1 MNEKDITISAVV
13 IAWNG
18 MKFLPDCLRTLT
30 EDLKDLD
37 HEIIVIDNG
46 SEDGSPEFVA
56 DYYPDIK
63 LIANESNRGFAH
75 AVNQGFLEGE
85 GEYYYILNQDLRFKQ
100 GTAKKLLERISQ
112 DESIG
117 FIGPKFIY
125 FDGPTQNSVRQFPT
139 YKHVMYRALL
149 LDRLFPKHPEFA
161 GYRMKHFDHETEAF
175 VDQPMGAVM
184 MIPRRVVDDIGLMD
198 ENFPILFND
207 VDYCRRIH
215 EAGYKCLYYP
225 EAVVEH
231 YVGASTSTMPVKIR
245 YISHTSMFRYLKKYA
260 TPREYPALLLTG
272 AVLMMTLP
280 LAIVVNVVR
289 RRLSAIRSSS

>member
-1 MNEKDITISAVV
+1 MEERITISAVV

-18 MKFLPDCLRTLT
+18 MKFLPDCLHTLS
-30 EDLKDLD
+30 EDLQGLS

-56 DYYPDIK
+56 EHYPDIK
-63 LIANESNRGFAH
+63 LIGNESNRGFAH
-75 AVNQGFLEGE
+75 AVNQGLLEGQ
-85 GEYYYILNQDLRFKQ
+85 GEYYYLLNQDLRFKK
-100 GTAKKLLERISQ
+100 GTARALLERIRQ
-112 DESIG
+112 DDTIG

-125 FDGPTQNSVRQFPT
+125 FDGPTQKSVRQFPT

-215 EAGYKCLYYP
+215 EAGYRCLYYP

-231 YVGASTSTMPVKIR
+231 YVGASTGTMPVRIR

-260 TPREYPALLLTG
+260 EPREYPLLILTG
-272 AVLMMTLP
+272 AVLMVTLP
-280 LAIVVNVVR
+280 IAIVVNVLR
-289 RRLSAIRSSS
+289 RKLSALTSSF